1 MRMGTSGA
9 ERQTHCNQIKERK
22 VEKRMA
28 IPVLVIGRSGSG
40 KTYSLK
46 NFKSNEVGVIS
57 VEKGR
62 LPFKSELKT
71 VRVPQFKDQAEMT
84 SAAQINAAKY
94 AWIEQVIMK
103 SKAPAIVIDD
113 SQYLLVNELFDRA
126 AEKGYDKFT
135 TMAANFRNLI
145 HFINDMED
153 ESKIVYF
160 LHHSEADVDGREKVK
175 TIGKMLD
182 EKLTVEGC
190 FDIVLYCQDHKF
202 YTQSNGQST
211 AKTPEDMFEL
221 EIPNDLRFVDEEIR
235 KYYGLKGEKKS

>member
-1 MRMGTSGA
+1 
-9 ERQTHCNQIKERK
+9 
-22 VEKRMA
+22 MA

-235 KYYGLKGEKKS
+235 KYYGLKGEKK